1 MARHQLALAIIE
13 DNWQGVELTQTQH
26 PQYSF
31 CSDALLKLAAQAGAI
46 GVASWLQC
54 QGADPFGPDAA
65 DSAFYAALCSGNGGL
80 ASQLLA
86 FRQLMDPASF
96 PDLKPYLAA
105 ALDNRNSAAISLLLQ
120 LSVELK
126 SLMPFDL
133 LAQAIA
139 TDNARRIAL
148 LITQRSM
155 FLALQSHTAE
165 RTLVHYAIGHGSAA
179 TLGLLLNR
187 ASGLERAT
195 RLCER
200 NDSTG
205 DTALHRAVAS
215 GDLEKLRLILDFD
228 PGVRTAAGSFSAENS
243 DGKTALALAL
253 QAGRTDMVD
262 LLRSS
267 GRHAQPSEC
276 ADQAQ

>member
-13 DNWQGVELTQTQH
+13 DNWRAVESTRTQH

-31 CSDALLKLAAQAGAI
+31 CNDALLKLAAQAGAI

-65 DSAFYAALCSGNGGL
+65 ESAFYAALRGGSGSV
-80 ASQLLA
+80 ASQMLA
-86 FRQLMDPASF
+86 FRQLMNPASF
-96 PDLKPYLAA
+96 PDLKPFLAA
-105 ALDNRNSAAISLLLQ
+105 ALDNRDSAAISLLLQ
-120 LSVELK
+120 FSVQLE

-148 LITQRSM
+148 LISQRSM
-155 FLALQSHTAE
+155 FLALQSPTAE
-165 RTLVHYAIGHGSAA
+165 RTVVHFAIRHGSAA

-187 ASGLERAT
+187 ASGVERAT

-205 DTALHRAVAS
+205 NTALHRAVAS
-215 GDLEKLRLILDFD
+215 GDLDKLRLILDFD
-228 PGVRTAAGSFSAENS
+228 PGARTAAGSISAENS

-253 QAGRTDMVD
+253 QAGRTDMVN

-267 GRHAQPSEC
+267 GTHAPVST
-276 ADQAQ
+276 ASN